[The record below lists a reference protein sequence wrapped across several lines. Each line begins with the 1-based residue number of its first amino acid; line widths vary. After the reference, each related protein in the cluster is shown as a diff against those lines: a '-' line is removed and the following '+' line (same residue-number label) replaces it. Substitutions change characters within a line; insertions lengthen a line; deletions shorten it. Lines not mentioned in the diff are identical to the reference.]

1 MTLRTP
7 LALALVALL
16 AACGGPDRLLPTP
29 QTTATERVAS
39 RFASIEVLEVS
50 LPTYAAGEE
59 IVVEAGGGALETS
72 DLLWADDP
80 TRAVTLALTR
90 NLTEVTG
97 ARVAPQPWPFD
108 SFPDARVDVRVEQF
122 LATRDGT
129 IRLSG
134 QYFVADMDGRGRDR
148 ARLFSLATPIVSEA
162 GVTDAIA
169 ARGKLI
175 ADLAVMIAKDGL

>member
-1 MTLRTP
+1 MIRPALALSI
-7 LALALVALL
+7 LALA
-16 AACGGPDRLLPTP
+16 ACSGPERLLPTP
-29 QTTATERVAS
+29 QTVAVERVAS
-39 RFASIEVLEVS
+39 RYASIEVLEVS

-59 IVVEAGGGALETS
+59 IVVEAEGGALQTS

-90 NLTEVTG
+90 NLSEVTG
-97 ARVAPQPWPFD
+97 ARVAPSPWPFD
-108 SFPDARVDVRVEQF
+108 SFPSARVDVRVEQF
-122 LATRDGT
+122 LTAQDGT

-148 ARLFSLATPIVSEA
+148 ARLFSLATPFTADGGPNSAVE
-162 GVTDAIA
+162 
-169 ARGKLI
+169 ARGKLV